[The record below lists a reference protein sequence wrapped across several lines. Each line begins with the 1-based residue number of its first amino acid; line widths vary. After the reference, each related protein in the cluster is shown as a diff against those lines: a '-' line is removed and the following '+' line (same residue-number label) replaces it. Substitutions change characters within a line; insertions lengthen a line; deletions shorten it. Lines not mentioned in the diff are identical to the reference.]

1 MIGGSR
7 FWIGVVGVDHRAL
20 PGPGGVTKPIASRSY
35 LERYATAG
43 DSPVGESEAASVD
56 RPPEYHVEGLSC
68 GKLGGPPSKAKYS
81 WRPIVNEYREGKV
94 KSTPEGE

>member
-1 MIGGSR
+1 M
-7 FWIGVVGVDHRAL
+7 GVVGVDRGAL
-20 PGPGGVTKPIASRSY
+20 LGPSGVTKPFASRTCQ
-35 LERYATAG
+35 ERQAREG
-43 DSPVGESEAASVD
+43 DSPVGESEMASVD

-81 WRPIVNEYREGKV
+81 WRPIVNKYREGKV